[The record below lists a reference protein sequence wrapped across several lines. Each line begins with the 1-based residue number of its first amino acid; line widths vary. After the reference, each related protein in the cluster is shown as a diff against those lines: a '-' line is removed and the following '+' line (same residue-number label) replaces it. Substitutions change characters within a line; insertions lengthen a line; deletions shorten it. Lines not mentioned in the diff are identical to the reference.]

1 MPNRRPRIAVDA
13 MGGDFGP
20 HVVIPGALHA
30 AKTKKIDVVLVGD
43 QPRIEAELDALGVK
57 GQGVEIVHAPQ
68 TVEME
73 EKPSEALRKKKDSSI
88 QVAVNLVRDK
98 EADGVIS
105 AGNSGATLAS
115 AMFTIGRVPGV
126 ERPALATFMPTEKS
140 HFVLIDVGAN
150 VDCKPFHLLQF
161 GIMADVLA
169 RSMLGIP
176 NPRVALLSIGEE
188 QGKGNLQVKEAFEL
202 MRMSSLNF
210 MGNVE
215 GRDLFTGDVDV
226 VVCDGFVGNVVL
238 KQSEGLASSLGRLLK
253 GELRRGFFGKIGTML
268 ALSSLKRFSRL
279 VDYAEYGGAPFL
291 GLEGICLVCH
301 GASNSKAIA
310 NAVNMA
316 ARFVD
321 GNANEHLVKD
331 IAANINL
338 TVARKKSRHS
348 EPAVA
353 IGPAGTEEAA
363 APDQTP

>member
-1 MPNRRPRIAVDA
+1 MANSRPRIAVDA

-20 HVVIPGALHA
+20 HVVVPGALYA
-30 AKTKKIDVVLVGD
+30 AKAKKIDVVLVGD
-43 QPRIEAELDALGVK
+43 QPRIEAELERLGAR

-68 TVEME
+68 VVEME

-98 EADGVIS
+98 QADGVIS

-126 ERPALATFMPTEKS
+126 ERPALATFMPTEKA

-210 MGNVE
+210 VGNVE

-348 EPAVA
+348 AAADTGVAAEPGEPAVL
-353 IGPAGTEEAA
+353 G
-363 APDQTP
+363 QTT